1 MVYHQRYK
9 QRKKGEHLT
18 AEDEECQSIIM
29 GCSNSGYYKRTRPKL
44 LSFVFLSLLSCSFV
58 LAPHLFYPNATF
70 SLLRLAADDMVA
82 YAPSSSS
89 ISNETIFCDR
99 SSFRSDVCILK
110 GDVRTHSRSSSIFVY
125 RSRDKSNFTNYLS
138 SIVEENEEENGQQLH
153 HEKIKPYTRKWEPST
168 MDTVTELDLIA
179 KTDGTPGKQHEC
191 DVQHEI
197 PAIFLSTAG
206 YTGNVY
212 HEFNDGIMPLYIT
225 SQHLRRQVVF
235 VIVDFH
241 NWWLMKYGD
250 ILSQLSDYPVIS
262 FSADKRTHCFPEA
275 TVGLQIHDELTVDSS
290 NMEGNK
296 SIFDFRNLLDGA
308 YRPRVTSLIH
318 EREAKKKLSVSMSP
332 ASKRS
337 LKIKRKAH
345 EAHQLKRPRLVI
357 ISRKGSR
364 AITNEHLL
372 VKMAEKIGFEVEVLR
387 PNSGTELAMIY
398 WVLNSSDVVIGVH
411 GAAMTHFLFMRPGSV
426 LIQVIPLGTSWAAEE
441 YYGKPARKLGLNYIG
456 YKILTT
462 ESSLHNKYGKDD
474 PVLKN
479 PTSVTKKGWEYT
491 KEIYLEGQ
499 TVRLHLTRF
508 KKQLLRAYDCAIGRT
523 TWHFE
528 QQ

>member
-1 MVYHQRYK
+1 
-9 QRKKGEHLT
+9 
-18 AEDEECQSIIM
+18 
-29 GCSNSGYYKRTRPKL
+29 
-44 LSFVFLSLLSCSFV
+44 
-58 LAPHLFYPNATF
+58 
-70 SLLRLAADDMVA
+70 MVA

-89 ISNETIFCDR
+89 ISNGTIFCDR

-110 GDVRTHSRSSSIFVY
+110 GDVRTHSGSSSIFVY

-138 SIVEENEEENGQQLH
+138 SIVEENEEENGEQLH
-153 HEKIKPYTRKWEPST
+153 REKIKPYTRKWEPN
-168 MDTVTELDLIA
+168 
-179 KTDGTPGKQHEC
+179 GTPGKQHEC
-191 DVQHEI
+191 DVQHEV
-197 PAIFLSTAG
+197 PAVFFSTAG

-212 HEFNDGIMPLYIT
+212 HEFNDGIMPLYST
-225 SQHLRRQVVF
+225 SQHLRKQVVF
-235 VIVDFH
+235 VIVNFH

-250 ILSQLSDYPVIS
+250 ILSQLSDYPVID

-308 YRPRVTSLIH
+308 YSPRVTSLIH
-318 EREAKKKLSVSMSP
+318 EREAKEKLSVSMSP

-337 LKIKRKAH
+337 LKIKRKVH

-357 ISRKGSR
+357 ISRNGSR

-372 VKMAEKIGFEVEVLR
+372 VKMAEKMGFEVEVLR
-387 PNSGTELAMIY
+387 PNSRTELAKIY
-398 WVLNSSDVVIGVH
+398 CVLNSSDVVIGVH
-411 GAAMTHFLFMRPGSV
+411 
-426 LIQVIPLGTSWAAEE
+426 VIPLGTSWAAEE

-474 PVLKN
+474 HVLKY
-479 PTSVTKKGWEYT
+479 PASVTKKGWEYT

-508 KKQLLRAYDCAIGRT
+508 KKQLLRAYNCAIGRT
-523 TWHFE
+523 TRHFE